1 MREYVLSKISLGS
14 FIKLCFF
21 ISVHVGTILA
31 LIFFVTNHGRR
42 VNFGTFYFTGF
53 KADII
58 GLAFL
63 FISISIFFGILGILS
78 IVSINFLLKRM
89 KGIKIRAALQKP

>member
-1 MREYVLSKISLGS
+1 MQEFVLQKISLGS

-21 ISVHVGTILA
+21 ISAHVGTILA
-31 LIFFVTNHGRR
+31 LIFFLTNHGRR
-42 VNFGTFYFTGF
+42 VNFGTYYFTGF
-53 KADII
+53 QADIV

-63 FISISIFFGILGILS
+63 FISISIFVGILGMLS
-78 IVSINFLLKRM
+78 FVSINFLLKIM